1 MGDTTAAPLIYAA
14 LAKMIAA
21 VGVVGKTRKNAAQGY
36 QFRGIDDVLSACQSV
51 LADNGVVC
59 VPVVR
64 ERERELVATKS
75 GGNMASVRLLVDHYF
90 YAADGSHVVAT
101 TLGEAMDS
109 GDKASNKAM
118 SAALKYALVET
129 LCIPTFEDD
138 RDTEEHS
145 PELAGKTAPRPPAKP
160 AAKPA
165 PANKPT
171 TVAMPITESGRVPT
185 FVAPDELAKEVGIL
199 KGLIQTAPDRA
210 ALDALTP
217 RLKALPEPDRD
228 VLRPVFN
235 VRLGE
240 VTKGAA

>member
-1 MGDTTAAPLIYAA
+1 MAEGKIYAA
-14 LAKMIAA
+14 LAKCIAA

-59 VPVVR
+59 VPQVR
-64 ERERELVATKS
+64 EREREMVQTKS
-75 GGNMASVRLLVDHYF
+75 GGSMASVRLLVDHHF
-90 YAADGSHVVAT
+90 YAADGTFVTAT

-145 PELAGKTAPRPPAKP
+145 PEIAAPAKSKTP
-160 AAKPA
+160 AKVPPKPDL
-165 PANKPT
+165 
-171 TVAMPITESGRVPT
+171 
-185 FVAPDELAKEVGIL
+185 APDPVGIEVEAVIAAATRL
-199 KGLIQTAPDRA
+199 TTLAEYETLRTRA
-210 ALDALTP
+210 KALDGVASTAEYARVSAAMAKRKTEL
-217 RLKALPEPDRD
+217 
-228 VLRPVFN
+228 N
-235 VRLGE
+235 
-240 VTKGAA
+240 KGAA